1 MQQPLLQ
8 VKDLEY
14 SFATYGGEVSAVR
27 GVSFDVFPG
36 ETLAIVGESGS
47 GKSVTVQSIMK
58 LLPSPPGRLK
68 KGSILFDGQDIT
80 HYTEKQMGKLR
91 GSQMSMIF
99 QDPMTSLNPTMRIGR
114 QITEGLRLHQ
124 HLSAAQAAEKARD
137 LLSKVGIPNPEKT
150 AARYPHMLSGGMR
163 QRVMISMAL
172 AAGPK
177 ILFADEPTTA
187 LDVTT
192 QAQILELMN
201 QLKQETG
208 TAVVLITH
216 DLGVVAR
223 MAQRVLVMYAGKIV
237 ESGSLEQIF
246 FQPSHPYTRGL
257 LESIPAANT
266 PKNKRLFTIPGT
278 PPDLFAPPEGCGF
291 FARCSHCM
299 EVCRTHQPPFE
310 EIQPGHAAACW
321 LNDPRAGG
329 TPQDARKG
337 NPYG

>member
-1 MQQPLLQ
+1 MEPSILQ

-14 SFATYGGEVSAVR
+14 SFTTYGGEVSAVR
-27 GVSFDVFPG
+27 GVSFNVQPG

-68 KGSILFDGQDIT
+68 NGTIHFNGQDIT
-80 HYTEKQMGKLR
+80 HYTEAQMGQLR

-99 QDPMTSLNPTMRIGR
+99 QDPMTSLNPTMKIGR

-124 HLSAAQAAEKARD
+124 KVSGQEAARRAVE
-137 LLSKVGIPNPEKT
+137 LLGKVGIPGPEKV
-150 AARYPHMLSGGMR
+150 AGRYPHMLSGGMR

-201 QLKQETG
+201 TLKKETG

-237 ESGSLEQIF
+237 ESGPLDDIYYR
-246 FQPSHPYTRGL
+246 PLHPYTMGL

-266 PKNKRLFTIPGT
+266 PKDKKLFTIPGT
-278 PPDLFAPPEGCGF
+278 PPDLFAPPKGCGF
-291 FARCSHCM
+291 FARCPHSM
-299 EVCRTHQPPFE
+299 EVCRSHQPAFTQREPRH
-310 EIQPGHAAACW
+310 GAACW
-321 LNDPRAGG
+321 LMDPRAAG
-329 TPQDARKG
+329 AAHE
-337 NPYG
+337 